1 MVNKLFWLLL
11 VSVLMFS
18 CRTAKQVVTEKDIP
32 LMTEHKL
39 LKQIESNRLNDSTLF
54 AKRIEVSFTDGENS
68 DNFKASLK
76 ISRDSFMQISLTA
89 PLGIEVARILLTQ
102 DSIKFVDVYHKKY
115 FLADYDYFN
124 QRYDVSL
131 TYDFL
136 QNIFTNTFSDFT
148 LLDESNLRTKRYK
161 LDRTEMGYKLW
172 TVDKKNAGKKLKKFY
187 KQSGSERDEII
198 LLQEILIDPT
208 YFRPLSMSLK
218 DLNEGVGIS
227 VRYEN
232 FVRFGE
238 ELFPEK
244 MRFTLFSEKSNMDLN
259 LKFQRMEF
267 NVPVEPNFRILS
279 KYKRMEL

>member
-1 MVNKLFWLLL
+1 ML

-54 AKRIEVSFTDGENS
+54 AKRIDVSFTDGENS

-244 MRFTLFSEKSNMDLN
+244 MRFTLFSKKSNMDLN

>member
-1 MVNKLFWLLL
+1 ML

-54 AKRIEVSFTDGENS
+54 AKRIDVSFTDGENS

-148 LLDESNLRTKRYK
+148 LLDESGLRTKRYK

-244 MRFTLFSEKSNMDLN
+244 MRFTLFSKKSNMDLN

>member
-54 AKRIEVSFTDGENS
+54 AKRIDVSFTDGENP

-208 YFRPLSMSLK
+208 YFRLLSMSLK

-244 MRFTLFSEKSNMDLN
+244 MRFTLFSKKSNMDLN

>member
-198 LLQEILIDPT
+198 LLQEILIDPA

-244 MRFTLFSEKSNMDLN
+244 MRFTLFSKKSNMDLN

>member
-89 PLGIEVARILLTQ
+89 PLSIEVARILLTQ

-198 LLQEILIDPT
+198 LFQEILIDPT

-244 MRFTLFSEKSNMDLN
+244 MRFTLFSKKSNMDLN

>member
-54 AKRIEVSFTDGENS
+54 AKRIDVSFTDGENS

-148 LLDESNLRTKRYK
+148 LLDESDLRTKRYK

-244 MRFTLFSEKSNMDLN
+244 MRFTLFSKKSNMDLN

>member
-54 AKRIEVSFTDGENS
+54 AKRIDVSFTDGENS

-161 LDRTEMGYKLW
+161 LDRTEMGYKL
-172 TVDKKNAGKKLKKFY
+172 
-187 KQSGSERDEII
+187 
-198 LLQEILIDPT
+198 
-208 YFRPLSMSLK
+208 
-218 DLNEGVGIS
+218 
-227 VRYEN
+227 
-232 FVRFGE
+232 
-238 ELFPEK
+238 
-244 MRFTLFSEKSNMDLN
+244 
-259 LKFQRMEF
+259 
-267 NVPVEPNFRILS
+267 
-279 KYKRMEL
+279 

>member
-1 MVNKLFWLLL
+1 LL

-54 AKRIEVSFTDGENS
+54 AKRIDVSFTDGENS

-161 LDRTEMGYKLW
+161 LDRTKMGYKLW

-227 VRYEN
+227 LRYEN

-244 MRFTLFSEKSNMDLN
+244 MRFTLFSKKSNMDLN

>member
-218 DLNEGVGIS
+218 DLNEGVGIF

-244 MRFTLFSEKSNMDLN
+244 MRFTLFSKKSNMDLN

>member
-54 AKRIEVSFTDGENS
+54 AKRIDVSFTDGENS

-161 LDRTEMGYKLW
+161 LDRTKMGDKLW

-227 VRYEN
+227 LRYEN

-244 MRFTLFSEKSNMDLN
+244 MRFTLFSKKSNMDLN

>member
-1 MVNKLFWLLL
+1 ML

-54 AKRIEVSFTDGENS
+54 AKRIEISFTDGENS

-244 MRFTLFSEKSNMDLN
+244 MRFTLFSKKSNMDLN

>member
-54 AKRIEVSFTDGENS
+54 AKRIDVSFTDGENS

-172 TVDKKNAGKKLKKFY
+172 TVDKKNAGKKSKKFY

-244 MRFTLFSEKSNMDLN
+244 MRFTLFSKKSNMDLN

>member
-54 AKRIEVSFTDGENS
+54 AKRIDVSFTDGENS

-244 MRFTLFSEKSNMDLN
+244 MRFTLFSKKSNMGLN

>member
-1 MVNKLFWLLL
+1 ML

-54 AKRIEVSFTDGENS
+54 AKRIDVSFTDGENS

-187 KQSGSERDEII
+187 KQSGSERDEMI

-244 MRFTLFSEKSNMDLN
+244 MRFTLFSKKSNMDLN

>member
-148 LLDESNLRTKRYK
+148 LLDESDLRTKRYK

-238 ELFPEK
+238 ELFPKK
-244 MRFTLFSEKSNMDLN
+244 MRFTLFSKKSNMDLN

>member
-54 AKRIEVSFTDGENS
+54 AKRIDVSFTDGENS

-227 VRYEN
+227 LRYEN

-244 MRFTLFSEKSNMDLN
+244 MRFTLFSKKSNMDLN

>member
-54 AKRIEVSFTDGENS
+54 AKRIDVSFTDGENS

-172 TVDKKNAGKKLKKFY
+172 TIDKKNAGKKLKKFY

-198 LLQEILIDPT
+198 LLQEILIDPM

-244 MRFTLFSEKSNMDLN
+244 MRFTLFSKKSNMDLN

>member
-1 MVNKLFWLLL
+1 ML

-54 AKRIEVSFTDGENS
+54 AKRIDVSFTDGENS

-148 LLDESNLRTKRYK
+148 LLGESNLRTKRYK

-187 KQSGSERDEII
+187 KQSGSERDEMI

-244 MRFTLFSEKSNMDLN
+244 MRFTLFSKKSNMDLN

>member
-244 MRFTLFSEKSNMDLN
+244 MHFTLFSKKSNMDLN

>member
-187 KQSGSERDEII
+187 KQSGSERDEMI

-244 MRFTLFSEKSNMDLN
+244 MRFTLFSKKSNMDLN

>member
-54 AKRIEVSFTDGENS
+54 AKRIDVSFTDGENS

-198 LLQEILIDPT
+198 LLQEMLIDPT

-244 MRFTLFSEKSNMDLN
+244 MRFTLFSKKSNMDLN

>member
-1 MVNKLFWLLL
+1 ML

-54 AKRIEVSFTDGENS
+54 AKRIDVSFTDGENS

-187 KQSGSERDEII
+187 KQSGSDRDEII

-244 MRFTLFSEKSNMDLN
+244 MRFTLFSKKSNMDLN

>member
-39 LKQIESNRLNDSTLF
+39 LKQIELNRLNDSTLF
-54 AKRIEVSFTDGENS
+54 AKRIDVSFTDGENS

-244 MRFTLFSEKSNMDLN
+244 MRFTLFSKKSNMDLN

>member
-68 DNFKASLK
+68 DNFKATLK

-244 MRFTLFSEKSNMDLN
+244 MRFTLFSKKSNMDLN

>member
-1 MVNKLFWLLL
+1 ML

>member
-136 QNIFTNTFSDFT
+136 QNIFTNTFSDFI

-244 MRFTLFSEKSNMDLN
+244 MRFTLFSKKSNMDLN

>member
-1 MVNKLFWLLL
+1 ML

-54 AKRIEVSFTDGENS
+54 AKRIDVSFTDGENS

-208 YFRPLSMSLK
+208 YFRPLSMSQK

-244 MRFTLFSEKSNMDLN
+244 MRFTLFSKKSNMDLN

>member
-1 MVNKLFWLLL
+1 ML

-54 AKRIEVSFTDGENS
+54 AKRIDVSFTDGENS

-76 ISRDSFMQISLTA
+76 ISLDSFMQISLTA

-244 MRFTLFSEKSNMDLN
+244 MRFTLFSKKSNMDLN

>member
-1 MVNKLFWLLL
+1 ML

-208 YFRPLSMSLK
+208 YFRLLSMSLK

-244 MRFTLFSEKSNMDLN
+244 MRFTLFSKKSNMDLN

>member
-1 MVNKLFWLLL
+1 ML

-54 AKRIEVSFTDGENS
+54 AKRIDVSFTDGENS

-244 MRFTLFSEKSNMDLN
+244 MRFTLFSKKSNIDLN

>member
-39 LKQIESNRLNDSTLF
+39 LKQIESNRLNDSILF
-54 AKRIEVSFTDGENS
+54 AKRIDVSFTDGENS

>member
-54 AKRIEVSFTDGENS
+54 AKRIDVSFTDGENS

-124 QRYDVSL
+124 QHYDVSL

-244 MRFTLFSEKSNMDLN
+244 MRFTLFSKKSNMDLN

>member
-76 ISRDSFMQISLTA
+76 ISRDSFMQISLTV

-232 FVRFGE
+232 FVKFGE

-244 MRFTLFSEKSNMDLN
+244 MRFTLFSKKSNMDLN

>member
-54 AKRIEVSFTDGENS
+54 AKRIDVSFTDGENS

-187 KQSGSERDEII
+187 KQLGSERDEII

-208 YFRPLSMSLK
+208 YFRLLSMSLK

-244 MRFTLFSEKSNMDLN
+244 MRFTLFSKKSNMDLN

>member
-1 MVNKLFWLLL
+1 ML

-148 LLDESNLRTKRYK
+148 LLDESDLRTKRYK

-238 ELFPEK
+238 ELFPKK
-244 MRFTLFSEKSNMDLN
+244 MRFTLFSKKSNMDLN

>member
-89 PLGIEVARILLTQ
+89 PLGIEIARILLTQ

-136 QNIFTNTFSDFT
+136 QNVFTNTFSDFT
-148 LLDESNLRTKRYK
+148 LLDENNLRAKRYK

-172 TVDKKNAGKKLKKFY
+172 TVDKKNAGKKLRKFY

-198 LLQEILIDPT
+198 LLQEILIDPA

-244 MRFTLFSEKSNMDLN
+244 MRFTLFSKKSSMDLN

>member
-1 MVNKLFWLLL
+1 ML

-172 TVDKKNAGKKLKKFY
+172 TVDKKNARKKLKKFY
-187 KQSGSERDEII
+187 KQSGSERDEMI

-244 MRFTLFSEKSNMDLN
+244 MHFTLFSKKSNMDLN

>member
-1 MVNKLFWLLL
+1 ML

-54 AKRIEVSFTDGENS
+54 AKRIDVSFTDGENS

-244 MRFTLFSEKSNMDLN
+244 MHFTLFSKKSNMDLN

>member
-54 AKRIEVSFTDGENS
+54 AKRIDVSFTDGENS

-124 QRYDVSL
+124 QRYDVLL

-244 MRFTLFSEKSNMDLN
+244 MRFTLFSKKSNMDLN

>member
-1 MVNKLFWLLL
+1 ML

-54 AKRIEVSFTDGENS
+54 AKRIDVSFTDGENS

-208 YFRPLSMSLK
+208 YFRPLSMILK

-244 MRFTLFSEKSNMDLN
+244 MRFTLFSKKSNMDLN